1 MAITH
6 AVAKFICTIKISVI
20 IVLVIIF
27 IVSNVNIWTNKQS
40 FIVYV
45 NAATAADTF
54 ENVTKK
60 ISSGGVDKFGIKEIY
75 PTKQGGREW
84 FLNMNNPDTNNSD
97 TAFSITASQN
107 HELTKQNDSSWSI
120 GGRGV
125 RLNVDTPLLAVP
137 WKNIEITGYVKVLSK
152 VITTTTPTTNS
163 SQNNITGSNNNNDTS
178 SVIERPLD
186 KDSSINWYARG
197 DRHSSRFPCEGT
209 AYHGILHIDGTAGWE
224 KEIWHTGGYTSERDK
239 VKVTND
245 SSIIGRWIGW
255 KVVMYNI
262 KNDTQVKLESYL
274 DDKNNNNWVKV
285 TDLIDNGGWYSTALD
300 KEFYSANCGK
310 VKDYIITNSGPIA
323 TFRSDN
329 VVWDFKNLSI
339 REIQPPS

>member
-1 MAITH
+1 MSLTSSNLGVFLPVFASNQLPSSSSSPSLPPSSSLITSNNN
-6 AVAKFICTIKISVI
+6 SVNDGNNNNNN
-20 IVLVIIF
+20 L
-27 IVSNVNIWTNKQS
+27 
-40 FIVYV
+40 
-45 NAATAADTF
+45 TF
-54 ENVTKK
+54 KKSIMTSSTKP
-60 ISSGGVDKFGIKEIY
+60 VEFDRFGIKEIY

-84 FLNMNNPDTNNSD
+84 FLDMNNPATNNSD
-97 TAFSITASQN
+97 TAFSITSSHN
-107 HELTKQNDSSWSI
+107 HNLTKQNDSSWRIS
-120 GGRGV
+120 GRAV

-152 VITTTTPTTNS
+152 VLTTTNS
-163 SQNNITGSNNNNDTS
+163 SQNNTTGSNNNNTEFPTNEGS
-178 SVIERPLD
+178 ESNGAL
-186 KDSSINWYARG
+186 NWYARG

-209 AYHGILHIDGTAGWE
+209 AYHGILRLDGTAGWE

-239 VKVTND
+239 VKVTN
-245 SSIIGRWIGW
+245 SIIGRWIGW

-285 TDLIDNGGWYSTALD
+285 TELVDNGGWYTSSLD

-310 VKDYIITNSGPIA
+310 VKDYIITNSGLIA

-329 VVWDFKNLSI
+329 VIWDFKNLSM

>member
-1 MAITH
+1 MAITQV
-6 AVAKFICTIKISVI
+6 VAKFVSTIKISVV
-20 IVLVIIF
+20 IVLVLIF
-27 IVSNVNIWTNKQS
+27 IASNIIAWANKES
-40 FIVYV
+40 VIVYV
-45 NAATAADTF
+45 NAAAADTF
-54 ENVTKK
+54 QNVTKK
-60 ISSGGVDKFGIKEIY
+60 ISSGGVDKFGIKEIF

-152 VITTTTPTTNS
+152 VMTTPTTTNS
-163 SQNNITGSNNNNDTS
+163 SQNNITGSNNNNNTEFPTNEGPES
-178 SVIERPLD
+178 NGAL
-186 KDSSINWYARG
+186 NWYARG

-209 AYHGILHIDGTAGWE
+209 AYHGILRLDGTAGWE

-239 VKVTND
+239 VKVTN
-245 SSIIGRWIGW
+245 SIINRWIGW

-274 DDKNNNNWVKV
+274 DDKNNNQWIKV
-285 TDLIDNGGWYSTALD
+285 TELVDNGGWYSNALD
-300 KEFYSANCGK
+300 KEFHSANCGK

-329 VVWDFKNLSI
+329 VIWDFKNLSI
-339 REIQPPS
+339 REIQPTTTAT